1 MYQYLTA
8 ILMLLSILS
17 HTLLGCGWHHA
28 HECHAGQQDSCMT
41 ISLCEHTDEHAQHGH
56 EHPTPDEH
64 SEGTTEEI
72 PISPDSDPCQEGRCS
87 YLTSASAKVLEDT
100 SQMVNLLPGFDLQ
113 CTMQDKQYSHPRLM
127 LSCLSSFA
135 APGVR
140 AQAQTTVWLL

>member
-28 HECHAGQQDSCMT
+28 HECHAGQQDICQT
-41 ISLCEHTDEHAQHGH
+41 ISLCEHTADHAQPGH
-56 EHPTPDEH
+56 DHPAPVAH

-72 PISPDSDPCQEGRCS
+72 PTSPDSDPCQEGRCS
-87 YLTSASAKVLEDT
+87 YLTSASAKVLEDA
-100 SQMVNLLPGFDLQ
+100 SQMVNLMPGFDLQ
-113 CTMQDKQYSHPRLM
+113 CTTQDKQYSHPRLM
-127 LSCLSSFA
+127 LSRLSSFA
-135 APGVR
+135 PLGVR